1 MLFSFSWKTY
11 VHKYGSGMLWAHVV
25 ASTTSPIEERMDYL
39 KVKTENEKIS
49 KMKILVL
56 SDEGFAL
63 AFKILDT

>member
-1 MLFSFSWKTY
+1 MLFSFSWKSC
-11 VHKYGSGMLWAHVV
+11 VHKYGSEMLWAHVV
-25 ASTTSPIEERMDYL
+25 ASTTKRMDYL
-39 KVKTENEKIS
+39 KVKTENEKIG